1 MATLTDRAW
10 LATTM
15 ISAKKTMRHY
25 NTHPGAWERGT
36 HMKLR

>member
-15 ISAKKTMRHY
+15 ISTKKDDEAY
-25 NTHPGAWERGT
+25 NTHPGAWDRAMR
-36 HMKLR
+36 MKLR